1 MLYSRQENREADGDP
16 GSQPGLVQYGSDL
29 MEVTGMI
36 LSNKTVLKDLVW
48 REETAA
54 AIQLQGQWYIPRV
67 RF

>member
-1 MLYSRQENREADGDP
+1 MLYSSQENKEADVDP
-16 GSQPGLVQYGSDL
+16 GSKPGLVQYGSGV

-36 LSNKTVLKDLVW
+36 LSNKTVLKGLVW

-54 AIQLQGQWYIPRV
+54 TIQLQGQWYIPRV